1 LKLAKYQTGFLSA
14 ELHCQLNRN
23 SAARRLPLFRQIRN
37 KNILSIKLLCLLAD
51 RNILA
56 PVIKLKIFDIQMRIP
71 EVQDERQAMLDDRT
85 IKRATEEIL
94 AELDLPESRF
104 EIEPA
109 LGASDGETARQIRFF
124 DSEGNDKATVVDFQ
138 DKDGNVS
145 RDFEEIKEKI
155 RKQTEALFV

>member
-1 LKLAKYQTGFLSA
+1 
-14 ELHCQLNRN
+14 
-23 SAARRLPLFRQIRN
+23 
-37 KNILSIKLLCLLAD
+37 
-51 RNILA
+51 
-56 PVIKLKIFDIQMRIP
+56 VIKLKIFDIQMQIS
-71 EVQDERQAMLDDRT
+71 EEQAKRQAMLDDQT

-155 RKQTEALFV
+155 RKQTEALFI